1 MIKDDHF
8 GRMELFMSL
17 LEMNGICKSFNGIQ
31 VLKEVSLQGGS
42 GRGSCTF
49 GREWSWKIYAYE
61 YSHRCT

>member
-31 VLKEVSLQGGS
+31 VLKEVSL
-42 GRGSCTF
+42 RVEAHF
-49 GREWSWKIYAYE
+49 WERMELE
-61 YSHRCT
+61 NLRL

>member
-31 VLKEVSLQGGS
+31 VLKEVSLRVEAGEVHFWE
-42 GRGSCTF
+42 RMELENL
-49 GREWSWKIYAYE
+49 RL
-61 YSHRCT
+61 